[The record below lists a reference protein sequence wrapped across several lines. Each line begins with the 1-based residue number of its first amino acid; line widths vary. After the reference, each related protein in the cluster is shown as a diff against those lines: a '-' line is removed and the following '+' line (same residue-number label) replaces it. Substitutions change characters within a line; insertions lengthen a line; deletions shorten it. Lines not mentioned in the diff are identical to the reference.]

1 MADNPTNTAALNP
14 ALEQFIRKKV
24 VKQYNRSHV
33 TANLLRK
40 EPGSGKN
47 LAWDVSVGTAT
58 GQVFDEGQLIVD
70 FNADRELLAT
80 LPWAEYGDSFKIT
93 GRAEDGAQFSKTE
106 LGNTWMFKLIQAR
119 ERAAQKVNDDIWTG
133 DGSNVGGQ
141 RLFGFSMAS
150 NGPLSPTGTYA
161 GTLDRAAYPQ
171 TQGIVLANGGIP
183 RAVTLS
189 LIEYGFEQVFNA
201 SGSTPTWGITTSNI
215 WRLLAELEGG
225 SRRMLQEV
233 YVRGQKLIMSM
244 GFHAVEVNGVPV
256 FKDISVPTGHL
267 AFFNEEYVAIEYLP
281 TAPSRVQR
289 GKIMATIPLAGL
301 PQEQDMTGA
310 PAGAG
315 EALIANVIALP
326 ANGNFE
332 SWMLDSTIGLKA
344 TRPNAHLLIKDIQF
358 RAGD

>member
-1 MADNPTNTAALNP
+1 MADNPTNSANLNP
-14 ALEQFIRKKV
+14 ALEQFIRQRV

-33 TANLLRK
+33 TANLIRK
-40 EPGSGKN
+40 EVGSGKN

-70 FNADRELLAT
+70 FNADTELLAT

-106 LGNTWMFKLIQAR
+106 LGGTWMFKLIQAR
-119 ERAAQKVNDDIWTG
+119 ERAAQKVNDDIWSG
-133 DGSNVGGQ
+133 DGGSVGGQ
-141 RLFGFSMAS
+141 KLFGLSMAS

-161 GTLDRAAYPQ
+161 GTLNRATHPQ

-189 LIEYGFEQVFNA
+189 LVEYAFEQAFNA
-201 SGSTPTWGITTSNI
+201 SGSVPTYGVTTSNI

-225 SRRMLQEV
+225 ARRILQEV
-233 YVRGQKLIMSM
+233 YVRGQKLVMSL

-256 FKDISVPTGHL
+256 FKDISTPSGLL
-267 AFFNEEYVAIEYLP
+267 AFFNDEYISIEYLP
-281 TAPSRVQR
+281 TAPSRIQR
-289 GKIMATIPLAGL
+289 GKVMATVPLAGL
-301 PQEQDMTGA
+301 PQEQDMAGA

-315 EALIANVIALP
+315 EALIANVIKLP

-332 SWMLDSTIGLKA
+332 AWMVDSTIQLKVS
-344 TRPNAHLLIKDIQF
+344 RSNAHILIKDIQF